1 MTMSGLVGP
10 VASERE
16 GLLADLARQ
25 RDYLRLSFQGLT
37 HDEATSAPTVS
48 GLSLA
53 GIIKHA
59 ARTEWLWIAG
69 TIGQKALSSRDR
81 DAGFGL
87 EPGETLAD
95 VIGFY
100 TAVAEET
107 ETIIAG
113 MGDLGEAVLVPAE
126 LLRLRSTGAAFWPVR
141 SVLLHVI
148 EQTADHVRAADIIRQ
163 IVDRA
168 TARGRPGRLAAT
180 RA

>member
-10 VASERE
+10 RASERD

-25 RDYLRLSFQGLT
+25 RDVLRLSFQGLT
-37 HDEATSAPTVS
+37 HDQVTSAPTVS

-53 GIIKHA
+53 GVIKHA

-69 TIGQKALSSRDR
+69 TMGQNAARGGDHY
-81 DAGFGL
+81 AGFGL
-87 EPGETLAD
+87 EAGETLAD

-107 ETIIAG
+107 ETVIAG
-113 MGDLGEAVLVPAE
+113 RRDLGEAVLVPAE
-126 LLRLRSTGAAFWPVR
+126 LLRLPTTGAAFWPVR

-148 EQTADHVRAADIIRQ
+148 EQTANHVRAADVIRR
-163 IVDRA
+163 ILDKA
-168 TARGRPGRLAAT
+168 TARRPLRLAAT